1 MIELLYIIF
10 FIILFSLIECL
21 IIEYNFDVKEYNINI
36 ENSFNIVQCN
46 CVSWFI
52 DENEL
57 LGCYNCISKYKEKI
71 KKERFYLRCDR
82 FFMFFMINV
91 TLCFSS
97 NIMAYVS

>member
-1 MIELLYIIF
+1 MIEIFYMII

-21 IIEYNFDVKEYNINI
+21 IIEHNFDLKNNNNF
-36 ENSFNIVQCN
+36 ENNYDIVQCN

-71 KKERFYLRCDR
+71 KKERFYLRCNR